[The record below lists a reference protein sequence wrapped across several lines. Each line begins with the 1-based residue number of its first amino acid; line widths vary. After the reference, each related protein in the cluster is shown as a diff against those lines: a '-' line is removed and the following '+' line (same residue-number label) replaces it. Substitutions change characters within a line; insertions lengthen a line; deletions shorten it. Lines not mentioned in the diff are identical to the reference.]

1 MALFGKWNVYRITP
15 LPPMN
20 PQTQYAVI
28 LVHSTSHALRAEK
41 LLSAAN
47 IPSKLIPVPR
57 HLSSDCGSCLRI
69 LGDDTEQ
76 ATQILAASAIEIA
89 GIHAL

>member
-1 MALFGKWNVYRITP
+1 MEILD
-15 LPPMN
+15 
-20 PQTQYAVI
+20 QYAVI

-41 LLSAAN
+41 LLRSAEICA
-47 IPSKLIPVPR
+47 KLIPVPR

-69 LGDDTEQ
+69 LGVDKDC
-76 ATQILAASAIEIA
+76 AAQTLKAGNIEIV